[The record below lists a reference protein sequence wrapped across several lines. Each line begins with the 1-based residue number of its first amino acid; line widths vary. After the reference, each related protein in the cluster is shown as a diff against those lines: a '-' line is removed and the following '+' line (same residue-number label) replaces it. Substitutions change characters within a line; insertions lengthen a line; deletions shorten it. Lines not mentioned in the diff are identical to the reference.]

1 VSGLDVS
8 NFEFASTVDVG
19 TAGSCSVVTF
29 VSTANI
35 GTVSSCSVVTSVVT
49 YFFPSPKKRDT
60 KKEAGKKKKTIINKN
75 QENNG

>member
-1 VSGLDVS
+1 VTGLDGS
-8 NFEFASTVDVG
+8 NLEFASKVGMG

-49 YFFPSPKKRDT
+49 YFFPAPRNEIQKRRQERKK
-60 KKEAGKKKKTIINKN
+60 IYNK
-75 QENNG
+75 